1 MTKAYTKEEM
11 RQMFLYV
18 CEDTAKY
25 WSEVEGKTPR
35 EMCDGVV
42 FSMLNIFDGMSGGFP
57 AAIDLV
63 MQPHPDDKDYCI
75 SNDQNW
81 VEAGQVINDDVMLH
95 EQYIAT
101 IQRSQND

>member
-11 RQMFLYV
+11 RQRFLNQCKSIARFWSKV
-18 CEDTAKY
+18 ED
-25 WSEVEGKTPR
+25 KTPR

-42 FSMLNIFDGMSGGFP
+42 FSMLNIIDGMSGGFP
-57 AAIDLV
+57 AAINLV
-63 MQPHPDDKDYCI
+63 MQPHPDDKDFCI
-75 SNDQNW
+75 SEGEDW

-101 IQRSQND
+101 IQRS